1 MRMRSMTAALLAVTL
16 TVSTLGLP
24 TAAAAATYIPLT
36 PAQEVAGDGYAAS
49 SVADAGGRLHVVFL
63 RYSQPGLWYA
73 TNLGGGWT
81 TVKVAV
87 TQGTPHL
94 AIDGSGRLY
103 AVQTDEGASPGVHLT
118 TNRSG
123 SWTTIRLTSEAT
135 DRFPSIAVDSL
146 GEVHIAFGE
155 ASVEYLTNRL
165 GYWVRRT
172 IASSGAHPSIAL
184 DANRRVHIA
193 YESSG
198 GIRHVTDANGV
209 SWVTGTV
216 NATGSRP
223 SLSIRGSAMA
233 VAFGRGGVGVYLA
246 TKGSTGW
253 SSGRIGT
260 AIMQWDT
267 GPSLRLDQAGKAHVT
282 YVQYAPS
289 GIQLVDY
296 ASNASGSWVVTTIG
310 TGGAPSTVLA
320 PAGAVHITYSTS
332 ALYHRSMSASSW
344 LAASIAASVY
354 DLHPEVAT
362 GADGLARIVYATP
375 WTTPGLRAG
384 TWNGSG
390 FGQTRITTSE
400 DREPA
405 IAVDPNGA
413 SHLAFVRIGTP
424 TTLWYGTNA
433 GGPWTFEQIAS
444 DDGFACPDIALG
456 QDGHVHVSAQR
467 THVDAGFTYYRPVW
481 YTDASGSWVV
491 RDDLPIITGTG
502 CPAIAVDAEDEPH
515 LTYSE
520 ASSVYIAQ
528 LVAGDWTHT
537 TFGDGTLRAGRIV
550 LTEDGT
556 TYVSYARPNDYS
568 STLGGLW
575 VRTDA
580 TGPWTSARVGK
591 TADENARHGLA
602 VDAAGHVHVAYRGFI
617 WDPGIHYATD
627 ASGSWVS
634 LLLRDQDVSGAA
646 LSVSADGTAD
656 IVVAQGSTGGGING
670 GVVHI
675 HD

>member
-1 MRMRSMTAALLAVTL
+1 MRMRSMTAALLVVTL

-24 TAAAAATYIPLT
+24 TAAVAATYVPLT
-36 PAQEVAGDGYAAS
+36 PAQEIASDGYAAS
-49 SVADAGGRLHVVFL
+49 SVAGAGGRLHVVFL

-73 TNLGGGWT
+73 TNPGGVWT
-81 TVKVAV
+81 LVKIAA
-87 TQGTPHL
+87 TEGTPQL

-103 AVQTDEGASPGVHLT
+103 AVHADAAASPGVHLT

-123 SWTTIRLTSEAT
+123 SWTTLALTAEPI

-155 ASVEYLTNRL
+155 TSVVYLTNRL

-198 GIRHVTDANGV
+198 AIKHVTDANGV

-216 NATGSRP
+216 NAAGSRP
-223 SLSIRGSAMA
+223 SLSIRGSAMGI
-233 VAFGRGGVGVYLA
+233 AFGRDGVGVYLA
-246 TKGSTGW
+246 AKGSSGW
-253 SSGRIGT
+253 STSRIG
-260 AIMQWDT
+260 ASMMPWDT
-267 GPSLRLDQAGKAHVT
+267 GPSLRLDQAGKAHLT
-282 YVQYAPS
+282 YFRYGSTGAA
-289 GIQLVDY
+289 LVDY
-296 ASNASGSWVVTTIG
+296 ASNASGSWVVTTV
-310 TGGAPSTVLA
+310 GAGAIPTTVLT
-320 PAGAVHITYSTS
+320 PSGAVEITYSTS
-332 ALYHRSMSASSW
+332 ALYHHSMSASSW
-344 LAASIAASVY
+344 QAASIAASSS
-354 DLHPEVAT
+354 DLQPDIAT

-375 WTTPGLRAG
+375 GTTPGLRAG

-405 IAVDPNGA
+405 IAVDSNGA
-413 SHLAFVRIGTP
+413 SHLAFVRTGTP

-444 DDGFACPDIALG
+444 DDGFACPDVALG
-456 QDGHVHVSAQR
+456 PDGHVHVSAQR
-467 THVDAGFTYYRPVW
+467 THSDAGFISYRPVW
-481 YTDASGSWVV
+481 YTDATGSWVV
-491 RDDLPIITGTG
+491 RDDLPIVTGMA

-515 LTYSE
+515 LTYSD
-520 ASSVYIAQ
+520 IAPHIVQ
-528 LVAGDWTHT
+528 LVAGEWTHT
-537 TFGDGTLRAGRIV
+537 TFGDGSFQAGRIL
-550 LTEDGT
+550 LTDDGS
-556 TYVSYARPNDYS
+556 TYVSYTRPNDYN
-568 STLGGLW
+568 STVGGLW

-591 TADENARHGLA
+591 TADGNARHGLA
-602 VDAAGHVHVAYRGFI
+602 LDAAGHVHVAYRGLI
-617 WDPGIHYATD
+617 GDPGLHYATD

-634 LLLRDQDVSGAA
+634 LRLRHQDVSGPA
-646 LSVSADGTAD
+646 LGVSADGRAD
-656 IVVAQGSTGGGING
+656 IVAVQGSTGGGIQG
-670 GVVHI
+670 GVVHL